1 MIRKLINLLFL
12 LAVLTACGGVN
23 SNDDIKDASVEIEI
37 IDDLGRTIILHGYP
51 TRIVSTAASITDM
64 LFAIG
69 AGDLLVGRDDFSTYP
84 EQALNIPSI
93 GSFWNGV
100 PAEAILA
107 LEPDLVIA
115 AQIISP
121 DQVQELEDLGFVVY
135 WQANPE
141 KFEDLYDN
149 LLDLAAITGMEAEAK
164 IVIENLQ
171 SRVFVVEEKLAGLDK
186 KVTVFYELDATD
198 PQNPWT
204 TGSGTFIDYIISA
217 AGGINAAAS
226 LEGDYAQLSSEA
238 LIETNPDVII
248 LADAEYGVTLESVS
262 SRAGWETISALQNGR
277 VYPFDPGL
285 LSVPGTRLVDG
296 YEQLAKLLYP
306 ELFDE

>member
-1 MIRKLINLLFL
+1 MIRKIINLLFL

-23 SNDDIKDASVEIEI
+23 SNDDIEDVSAEIEF
-37 IDDLGRTIILHGYP
+37 IDDLGRTIILNGYP

-141 KFEDLYDN
+141 KFEGLYDN

-171 SRVFVVEEKLAGLDK
+171 SRVFAVEEKLTGLDK

-204 TGSGTFIDYIISA
+204 TGSGTFIDYIIST

-248 LADAEYGVTLESVS
+248 LADAEYGVTLKSVS
-262 SRAGWETISALQNGR
+262 SRAGWETIAALQNGR

-306 ELFDE
+306 ELFNE